1 MTRWS
6 QIAQHLPGRTDNE
19 IKNHWHSYL
28 KKKLLKDKGMEPW
41 KRAQSDSANSDIME
55 LSPSPKRLKMQASS
69 LESSMS
75 TEKPSADNNRSVP
88 EMFESP
94 KEPKGS
100 SLAPEVTFAEW
111 LSLDSFASLG
121 EPMDANSTFDHNT
134 SFQDNFM
141 HDCLLDE
148 RAFGGECHNSLSH
161 GSSGDIF
168 SSEFKFESQS
178 PGNEFDFS
186 SGEDSCGDFNLSNIT
201 SEGLFSKS
209 NYEE

>member
-1 MTRWS
+1 MVSISPPYSCAWGVGPSCPATVPIEVANRCGLQGRLRWLLIMKGAWS

-75 TEKPSADNNRSVP
+75 TEKPSADINRSVP

-100 SLAPEVTFAEW
+100 SLAQR
-111 LSLDSFASLG
+111 LRL
-121 EPMDANSTFDHNT
+121 
-134 SFQDNFM
+134 
-141 HDCLLDE
+141 
-148 RAFGGECHNSLSH
+148 R
-161 GSSGDIF
+161 SGF
-168 SSEFKFESQS
+168 HLTALQV
-178 PGNEFDFS
+178 
-186 SGEDSCGDFNLSNIT
+186 
-201 SEGLFSKS
+201 
-209 NYEE
+209 